1 MDRTLWL
8 IECAHQG
15 DKKAREAA
23 VEENMGLVMH
33 VVKRYQG
40 KTTDME
46 DLIQIGCIGL
56 LKAVDYFDLNMD
68 VRFSSY
74 AVPMILGEI
83 RRYLRDDGMLKVS
96 RSLKN
101 IAYQTSKTRE
111 MLTVQLGREPSIEE
125 IADATGVEREEIIM
139 AMEASAELESLQK
152 SVYQSD
158 GNEICLEDKVED
170 RRDAVSELMNHV
182 LLENMLKV
190 LDPEEKSLIHMRYYE
205 EMTQSQIAAKMQKTQ
220 VQISRMEKKDTEE
233 NAVMYKG
240 LKNGKDR
247 DRQKIYTEKRDHV
260 ATETLY
266 LKIDSNVLVHQK
278 NLTVKDIAQTACANS
293 SVQNKV
299 QTLKLSNLQISKP
312 GRYVKSVLDVLE
324 AIQKEYPSL
333 KIENLGEA
341 DFIITYEEE
350 KGKSRLIGY
359 LKTILV
365 SVLSFFGAAFS
376 IMTFNNDVDI
386 RGLFADVYLLFTG
399 QTSDGFTVLEL
410 AYSFGLGIGIILFF
424 NHFAGKRI
432 ETDPTPMDV
441 QMHTYEQD
449 VNQTIMSNYGVR
461 KQQEKTT
468 GEKR

>member
-111 MLTVQLGREPSIEE
+111 MLTIQLGREPSIEE
-125 IADATGVEREEIIM
+125 IAKETGVEREEIIM

-170 RRDAVSELMNHV
+170 GRDAVSELMNHV
-182 LLENMLKV
+182 LLEDMLKV
-190 LDPEEKSLIHMRYYE
+190 LNPEEKSLIHMRYYE

-220 VQISRMEKKDTEE
+220 VQISRMEKKI
-233 NAVMYKG
+233 
-240 LKNGKDR
+240 LKKMR
-247 DRQKIYTEKRDHV
+247 LCI
-260 ATETLY
+260 
-266 LKIDSNVLVHQK
+266 
-278 NLTVKDIAQTACANS
+278 
-293 SVQNKV
+293 
-299 QTLKLSNLQISKP
+299 
-312 GRYVKSVLDVLE
+312 
-324 AIQKEYPSL
+324 KE
-333 KIENLGEA
+333 
-341 DFIITYEEE
+341 
-350 KGKSRLIGY
+350 
-359 LKTILV
+359 
-365 SVLSFFGAAFS
+365 
-376 IMTFNNDVDI
+376 
-386 RGLFADVYLLFTG
+386 
-399 QTSDGFTVLEL
+399 
-410 AYSFGLGIGIILFF
+410 
-424 NHFAGKRI
+424 
-432 ETDPTPMDV
+432 
-441 QMHTYEQD
+441 
-449 VNQTIMSNYGVR
+449 
-461 KQQEKTT
+461 
-468 GEKR
+468 

>member
-101 IAYQTSKTRE
+101 IAYQTSKARE
-111 MLTVQLGREPSIEE
+111 MLTIQLGREPSIEE
-125 IADATGVEREEIIM
+125 ISDATGVEREEIIM

-170 RRDAVSELMNHV
+170 GRDAVSELMNHV
-182 LLENMLKV
+182 LLEDMLKV
-190 LDPEEKSLIHMRYYE
+190 LNPEEKSLIHMRYYE

-220 VQISRMEKKDTEE
+220 VQISRMEKKI
-233 NAVMYKG
+233 
-240 LKNGKDR
+240 LKKMRLCIKD
-247 DRQKIYTEKRDHV
+247 
-260 ATETLY
+260 
-266 LKIDSNVLVHQK
+266 
-278 NLTVKDIAQTACANS
+278 
-293 SVQNKV
+293 
-299 QTLKLSNLQISKP
+299 
-312 GRYVKSVLDVLE
+312 
-324 AIQKEYPSL
+324 
-333 KIENLGEA
+333 
-341 DFIITYEEE
+341 
-350 KGKSRLIGY
+350 
-359 LKTILV
+359 
-365 SVLSFFGAAFS
+365 
-376 IMTFNNDVDI
+376 
-386 RGLFADVYLLFTG
+386 
-399 QTSDGFTVLEL
+399 
-410 AYSFGLGIGIILFF
+410 
-424 NHFAGKRI
+424 
-432 ETDPTPMDV
+432 
-441 QMHTYEQD
+441 
-449 VNQTIMSNYGVR
+449 
-461 KQQEKTT
+461 
-468 GEKR
+468 

>member
-182 LLENMLKV
+182 LLENVLKV

-220 VQISRMEKKDTEE
+220 VQISRMEKKI
-233 NAVMYKG
+233 
-240 LKNGKDR
+240 LKKMRLCIKD
-247 DRQKIYTEKRDHV
+247 
-260 ATETLY
+260 
-266 LKIDSNVLVHQK
+266 
-278 NLTVKDIAQTACANS
+278 
-293 SVQNKV
+293 
-299 QTLKLSNLQISKP
+299 
-312 GRYVKSVLDVLE
+312 
-324 AIQKEYPSL
+324 
-333 KIENLGEA
+333 
-341 DFIITYEEE
+341 
-350 KGKSRLIGY
+350 
-359 LKTILV
+359 
-365 SVLSFFGAAFS
+365 
-376 IMTFNNDVDI
+376 
-386 RGLFADVYLLFTG
+386 
-399 QTSDGFTVLEL
+399 
-410 AYSFGLGIGIILFF
+410 
-424 NHFAGKRI
+424 
-432 ETDPTPMDV
+432 
-441 QMHTYEQD
+441 
-449 VNQTIMSNYGVR
+449 
-461 KQQEKTT
+461 
-468 GEKR
+468 

>member
-101 IAYQTSKTRE
+101 IAYQTSKARE
-111 MLTVQLGREPSIEE
+111 MLTIQLGREPSIEE
-125 IADATGVEREEIIM
+125 IAKETGVEREEIIM

-170 RRDAVSELMNHV
+170 GRDAVSELMNHV
-182 LLENMLKV
+182 LLEDMLKV

-205 EMTQSQIAAKMQKTQ
+205 EMTQSQIAAKMKKTQ
-220 VQISRMEKKDTEE
+220 VQISRMEKKI
-233 NAVMYKG
+233 
-240 LKNGKDR
+240 LKKMR
-247 DRQKIYTEKRDHV
+247 LCI
-260 ATETLY
+260 
-266 LKIDSNVLVHQK
+266 
-278 NLTVKDIAQTACANS
+278 
-293 SVQNKV
+293 
-299 QTLKLSNLQISKP
+299 
-312 GRYVKSVLDVLE
+312 
-324 AIQKEYPSL
+324 KE
-333 KIENLGEA
+333 
-341 DFIITYEEE
+341 
-350 KGKSRLIGY
+350 
-359 LKTILV
+359 
-365 SVLSFFGAAFS
+365 
-376 IMTFNNDVDI
+376 
-386 RGLFADVYLLFTG
+386 
-399 QTSDGFTVLEL
+399 
-410 AYSFGLGIGIILFF
+410 
-424 NHFAGKRI
+424 
-432 ETDPTPMDV
+432 
-441 QMHTYEQD
+441 
-449 VNQTIMSNYGVR
+449 
-461 KQQEKTT
+461 
-468 GEKR
+468 

>member
-101 IAYQTSKTRE
+101 IAYQTSKARE
-111 MLTVQLGREPSIEE
+111 MLTIQLGREPSIEE
-125 IADATGVEREEIIM
+125 IAKETGVEREEIIM

-170 RRDAVSELMNHV
+170 GRDAVSELMNHV
-182 LLENMLKV
+182 LLEDMLKV

-205 EMTQSQIAAKMQKTQ
+205 EMTQSQIAAKMKKTQ
-220 VQISRMEKKDTEE
+220 VQISRMEKKI
-233 NAVMYKG
+233 
-240 LKNGKDR
+240 LKKMRLCIKD
-247 DRQKIYTEKRDHV
+247 
-260 ATETLY
+260 
-266 LKIDSNVLVHQK
+266 
-278 NLTVKDIAQTACANS
+278 
-293 SVQNKV
+293 
-299 QTLKLSNLQISKP
+299 
-312 GRYVKSVLDVLE
+312 
-324 AIQKEYPSL
+324 
-333 KIENLGEA
+333 
-341 DFIITYEEE
+341 
-350 KGKSRLIGY
+350 
-359 LKTILV
+359 
-365 SVLSFFGAAFS
+365 
-376 IMTFNNDVDI
+376 
-386 RGLFADVYLLFTG
+386 
-399 QTSDGFTVLEL
+399 
-410 AYSFGLGIGIILFF
+410 
-424 NHFAGKRI
+424 
-432 ETDPTPMDV
+432 
-441 QMHTYEQD
+441 
-449 VNQTIMSNYGVR
+449 
-461 KQQEKTT
+461 
-468 GEKR
+468 

>member
-220 VQISRMEKKDTEE
+220 VQISRMEKKI
-233 NAVMYKG
+233 
-240 LKNGKDR
+240 LKKMRLCMKD
-247 DRQKIYTEKRDHV
+247 
-260 ATETLY
+260 
-266 LKIDSNVLVHQK
+266 
-278 NLTVKDIAQTACANS
+278 
-293 SVQNKV
+293 
-299 QTLKLSNLQISKP
+299 
-312 GRYVKSVLDVLE
+312 
-324 AIQKEYPSL
+324 
-333 KIENLGEA
+333 
-341 DFIITYEEE
+341 
-350 KGKSRLIGY
+350 
-359 LKTILV
+359 
-365 SVLSFFGAAFS
+365 
-376 IMTFNNDVDI
+376 
-386 RGLFADVYLLFTG
+386 
-399 QTSDGFTVLEL
+399 
-410 AYSFGLGIGIILFF
+410 
-424 NHFAGKRI
+424 
-432 ETDPTPMDV
+432 
-441 QMHTYEQD
+441 
-449 VNQTIMSNYGVR
+449 
-461 KQQEKTT
+461 
-468 GEKR
+468 

>member
-111 MLTVQLGREPSIEE
+111 MLTIQLGREPSIEE
-125 IADATGVEREEIIM
+125 IAKETGVEREDIIM

-170 RRDAVSELMNHV
+170 GRDAVSELMNHV
-182 LLENMLKV
+182 LLEDMLKV
-190 LDPEEKSLIHMRYYE
+190 LDPEEKSLIHLRYYE

-220 VQISRMEKKDTEE
+220 VQISRMEKKI
-233 NAVMYKG
+233 
-240 LKNGKDR
+240 LKKMR
-247 DRQKIYTEKRDHV
+247 LCI
-260 ATETLY
+260 
-266 LKIDSNVLVHQK
+266 
-278 NLTVKDIAQTACANS
+278 
-293 SVQNKV
+293 
-299 QTLKLSNLQISKP
+299 
-312 GRYVKSVLDVLE
+312 
-324 AIQKEYPSL
+324 KE
-333 KIENLGEA
+333 
-341 DFIITYEEE
+341 
-350 KGKSRLIGY
+350 
-359 LKTILV
+359 
-365 SVLSFFGAAFS
+365 
-376 IMTFNNDVDI
+376 
-386 RGLFADVYLLFTG
+386 
-399 QTSDGFTVLEL
+399 
-410 AYSFGLGIGIILFF
+410 
-424 NHFAGKRI
+424 
-432 ETDPTPMDV
+432 
-441 QMHTYEQD
+441 
-449 VNQTIMSNYGVR
+449 
-461 KQQEKTT
+461 
-468 GEKR
+468 

>member
-125 IADATGVEREEIIM
+125 IADATGVEREEIVM
-139 AMEASAELESLQK
+139 AMEASTELESLQK

-220 VQISRMEKKDTEE
+220 VQISRMEKKI
-233 NAVMYKG
+233 
-240 LKNGKDR
+240 LKKMRLCRKD
-247 DRQKIYTEKRDHV
+247 
-260 ATETLY
+260 
-266 LKIDSNVLVHQK
+266 
-278 NLTVKDIAQTACANS
+278 
-293 SVQNKV
+293 
-299 QTLKLSNLQISKP
+299 
-312 GRYVKSVLDVLE
+312 
-324 AIQKEYPSL
+324 
-333 KIENLGEA
+333 
-341 DFIITYEEE
+341 
-350 KGKSRLIGY
+350 
-359 LKTILV
+359 
-365 SVLSFFGAAFS
+365 
-376 IMTFNNDVDI
+376 
-386 RGLFADVYLLFTG
+386 
-399 QTSDGFTVLEL
+399 
-410 AYSFGLGIGIILFF
+410 
-424 NHFAGKRI
+424 
-432 ETDPTPMDV
+432 
-441 QMHTYEQD
+441 
-449 VNQTIMSNYGVR
+449 
-461 KQQEKTT
+461 
-468 GEKR
+468 

>member
-220 VQISRMEKKDTEE
+220 VQISRMEKKI
-233 NAVMYKG
+233 
-240 LKNGKDR
+240 LKKMRVCIKD
-247 DRQKIYTEKRDHV
+247 
-260 ATETLY
+260 
-266 LKIDSNVLVHQK
+266 
-278 NLTVKDIAQTACANS
+278 
-293 SVQNKV
+293 
-299 QTLKLSNLQISKP
+299 
-312 GRYVKSVLDVLE
+312 
-324 AIQKEYPSL
+324 
-333 KIENLGEA
+333 
-341 DFIITYEEE
+341 
-350 KGKSRLIGY
+350 
-359 LKTILV
+359 
-365 SVLSFFGAAFS
+365 
-376 IMTFNNDVDI
+376 
-386 RGLFADVYLLFTG
+386 
-399 QTSDGFTVLEL
+399 
-410 AYSFGLGIGIILFF
+410 
-424 NHFAGKRI
+424 
-432 ETDPTPMDV
+432 
-441 QMHTYEQD
+441 
-449 VNQTIMSNYGVR
+449 
-461 KQQEKTT
+461 
-468 GEKR
+468 

>member
-139 AMEASAELESLQK
+139 AMEASA
-152 SVYQSD
+152 
-158 GNEICLEDKVED
+158 
-170 RRDAVSELMNHV
+170 
-182 LLENMLKV
+182 
-190 LDPEEKSLIHMRYYE
+190 
-205 EMTQSQIAAKMQKTQ
+205 
-220 VQISRMEKKDTEE
+220 
-233 NAVMYKG
+233 
-240 LKNGKDR
+240 
-247 DRQKIYTEKRDHV
+247 
-260 ATETLY
+260 
-266 LKIDSNVLVHQK
+266 
-278 NLTVKDIAQTACANS
+278 
-293 SVQNKV
+293 
-299 QTLKLSNLQISKP
+299 
-312 GRYVKSVLDVLE
+312 
-324 AIQKEYPSL
+324 
-333 KIENLGEA
+333 
-341 DFIITYEEE
+341 
-350 KGKSRLIGY
+350 
-359 LKTILV
+359 
-365 SVLSFFGAAFS
+365 
-376 IMTFNNDVDI
+376 
-386 RGLFADVYLLFTG
+386 
-399 QTSDGFTVLEL
+399 
-410 AYSFGLGIGIILFF
+410 
-424 NHFAGKRI
+424 
-432 ETDPTPMDV
+432 
-441 QMHTYEQD
+441 
-449 VNQTIMSNYGVR
+449 
-461 KQQEKTT
+461 
-468 GEKR
+468 

>member
-205 EMTQSQIAAKMQKTQ
+205 EMMQSQIAAKMQKTQ
-220 VQISRMEKKDTEE
+220 VQISRMEKKI
-233 NAVMYKG
+233 
-240 LKNGKDR
+240 LKKMRLCIKD
-247 DRQKIYTEKRDHV
+247 
-260 ATETLY
+260 
-266 LKIDSNVLVHQK
+266 
-278 NLTVKDIAQTACANS
+278 
-293 SVQNKV
+293 
-299 QTLKLSNLQISKP
+299 
-312 GRYVKSVLDVLE
+312 
-324 AIQKEYPSL
+324 
-333 KIENLGEA
+333 
-341 DFIITYEEE
+341 
-350 KGKSRLIGY
+350 
-359 LKTILV
+359 
-365 SVLSFFGAAFS
+365 
-376 IMTFNNDVDI
+376 
-386 RGLFADVYLLFTG
+386 
-399 QTSDGFTVLEL
+399 
-410 AYSFGLGIGIILFF
+410 
-424 NHFAGKRI
+424 
-432 ETDPTPMDV
+432 
-441 QMHTYEQD
+441 
-449 VNQTIMSNYGVR
+449 
-461 KQQEKTT
+461 
-468 GEKR
+468 

>member
-101 IAYQTSKTRE
+101 IAYQTSKARE
-111 MLTVQLGREPSIEE
+111 MLTIQLGREPSIEE
-125 IADATGVEREEIIM
+125 IAKETGVEREEIIM

-182 LLENMLKV
+182 LLEDMLKV

-220 VQISRMEKKDTEE
+220 VQISRMEKKI
-233 NAVMYKG
+233 
-240 LKNGKDR
+240 LKKMRLCIKD
-247 DRQKIYTEKRDHV
+247 
-260 ATETLY
+260 
-266 LKIDSNVLVHQK
+266 
-278 NLTVKDIAQTACANS
+278 
-293 SVQNKV
+293 
-299 QTLKLSNLQISKP
+299 
-312 GRYVKSVLDVLE
+312 
-324 AIQKEYPSL
+324 
-333 KIENLGEA
+333 
-341 DFIITYEEE
+341 
-350 KGKSRLIGY
+350 
-359 LKTILV
+359 
-365 SVLSFFGAAFS
+365 
-376 IMTFNNDVDI
+376 
-386 RGLFADVYLLFTG
+386 
-399 QTSDGFTVLEL
+399 
-410 AYSFGLGIGIILFF
+410 
-424 NHFAGKRI
+424 
-432 ETDPTPMDV
+432 
-441 QMHTYEQD
+441 
-449 VNQTIMSNYGVR
+449 
-461 KQQEKTT
+461 
-468 GEKR
+468 

>member
-56 LKAVDYFDLNMD
+56 LKAVDYFDPNMD

-220 VQISRMEKKDTEE
+220 VQISRMEKKI
-233 NAVMYKG
+233 
-240 LKNGKDR
+240 LKKMRLCIKD
-247 DRQKIYTEKRDHV
+247 
-260 ATETLY
+260 
-266 LKIDSNVLVHQK
+266 
-278 NLTVKDIAQTACANS
+278 
-293 SVQNKV
+293 
-299 QTLKLSNLQISKP
+299 
-312 GRYVKSVLDVLE
+312 
-324 AIQKEYPSL
+324 
-333 KIENLGEA
+333 
-341 DFIITYEEE
+341 
-350 KGKSRLIGY
+350 
-359 LKTILV
+359 
-365 SVLSFFGAAFS
+365 
-376 IMTFNNDVDI
+376 
-386 RGLFADVYLLFTG
+386 
-399 QTSDGFTVLEL
+399 
-410 AYSFGLGIGIILFF
+410 
-424 NHFAGKRI
+424 
-432 ETDPTPMDV
+432 
-441 QMHTYEQD
+441 
-449 VNQTIMSNYGVR
+449 
-461 KQQEKTT
+461 
-468 GEKR
+468 

>member
-111 MLTVQLGREPSIEE
+111 MLTVQMGREPSIEE
-125 IADATGVEREEIIM
+125 IADATGVEREEIVM

-220 VQISRMEKKDTEE
+220 VQISRMEKKI
-233 NAVMYKG
+233 
-240 LKNGKDR
+240 LKKMRLCIKD
-247 DRQKIYTEKRDHV
+247 
-260 ATETLY
+260 
-266 LKIDSNVLVHQK
+266 
-278 NLTVKDIAQTACANS
+278 
-293 SVQNKV
+293 
-299 QTLKLSNLQISKP
+299 
-312 GRYVKSVLDVLE
+312 
-324 AIQKEYPSL
+324 
-333 KIENLGEA
+333 
-341 DFIITYEEE
+341 
-350 KGKSRLIGY
+350 
-359 LKTILV
+359 
-365 SVLSFFGAAFS
+365 
-376 IMTFNNDVDI
+376 
-386 RGLFADVYLLFTG
+386 
-399 QTSDGFTVLEL
+399 
-410 AYSFGLGIGIILFF
+410 
-424 NHFAGKRI
+424 
-432 ETDPTPMDV
+432 
-441 QMHTYEQD
+441 
-449 VNQTIMSNYGVR
+449 
-461 KQQEKTT
+461 
-468 GEKR
+468 

>member
-1 MDRTLWL
+1 MDRTPWL

-182 LLENMLKV
+182 LLETMLKV

-220 VQISRMEKKDTEE
+220 VQISRMEKKI
-233 NAVMYKG
+233 
-240 LKNGKDR
+240 LKKMRLCIKD
-247 DRQKIYTEKRDHV
+247 
-260 ATETLY
+260 
-266 LKIDSNVLVHQK
+266 
-278 NLTVKDIAQTACANS
+278 
-293 SVQNKV
+293 
-299 QTLKLSNLQISKP
+299 
-312 GRYVKSVLDVLE
+312 
-324 AIQKEYPSL
+324 
-333 KIENLGEA
+333 
-341 DFIITYEEE
+341 
-350 KGKSRLIGY
+350 
-359 LKTILV
+359 
-365 SVLSFFGAAFS
+365 
-376 IMTFNNDVDI
+376 
-386 RGLFADVYLLFTG
+386 
-399 QTSDGFTVLEL
+399 
-410 AYSFGLGIGIILFF
+410 
-424 NHFAGKRI
+424 
-432 ETDPTPMDV
+432 
-441 QMHTYEQD
+441 
-449 VNQTIMSNYGVR
+449 
-461 KQQEKTT
+461 
-468 GEKR
+468 

>member
-46 DLIQIGCIGL
+46 DLIQIGCIGV

-220 VQISRMEKKDTEE
+220 VQISRMEKKI
-233 NAVMYKG
+233 
-240 LKNGKDR
+240 LKKMRLCIKD
-247 DRQKIYTEKRDHV
+247 
-260 ATETLY
+260 
-266 LKIDSNVLVHQK
+266 
-278 NLTVKDIAQTACANS
+278 
-293 SVQNKV
+293 
-299 QTLKLSNLQISKP
+299 
-312 GRYVKSVLDVLE
+312 
-324 AIQKEYPSL
+324 
-333 KIENLGEA
+333 
-341 DFIITYEEE
+341 
-350 KGKSRLIGY
+350 
-359 LKTILV
+359 
-365 SVLSFFGAAFS
+365 
-376 IMTFNNDVDI
+376 
-386 RGLFADVYLLFTG
+386 
-399 QTSDGFTVLEL
+399 
-410 AYSFGLGIGIILFF
+410 
-424 NHFAGKRI
+424 
-432 ETDPTPMDV
+432 
-441 QMHTYEQD
+441 
-449 VNQTIMSNYGVR
+449 
-461 KQQEKTT
+461 
-468 GEKR
+468 

>member
-111 MLTVQLGREPSIEE
+111 MLTIQLGREPSIEE
-125 IADATGVEREEIIM
+125 IAKETGVEREEIIM

-170 RRDAVSELMNHV
+170 GRDAVSELMNHV
-182 LLENMLKV
+182 LLEDMLKV

-205 EMTQSQIAAKMQKTQ
+205 EMTQSQIAAKMKKTQ
-220 VQISRMEKKDTEE
+220 VQISRMEKKI
-233 NAVMYKG
+233 
-240 LKNGKDR
+240 LKKMR
-247 DRQKIYTEKRDHV
+247 LCI
-260 ATETLY
+260 
-266 LKIDSNVLVHQK
+266 
-278 NLTVKDIAQTACANS
+278 
-293 SVQNKV
+293 
-299 QTLKLSNLQISKP
+299 
-312 GRYVKSVLDVLE
+312 
-324 AIQKEYPSL
+324 KE
-333 KIENLGEA
+333 
-341 DFIITYEEE
+341 
-350 KGKSRLIGY
+350 
-359 LKTILV
+359 
-365 SVLSFFGAAFS
+365 
-376 IMTFNNDVDI
+376 
-386 RGLFADVYLLFTG
+386 
-399 QTSDGFTVLEL
+399 
-410 AYSFGLGIGIILFF
+410 
-424 NHFAGKRI
+424 
-432 ETDPTPMDV
+432 
-441 QMHTYEQD
+441 
-449 VNQTIMSNYGVR
+449 
-461 KQQEKTT
+461 
-468 GEKR
+468 

>member
-101 IAYQTSKTRE
+101 VAYQTSKARE
-111 MLTVQLGREPSIEE
+111 MLTIQLGREPSIEE
-125 IADATGVEREEIIM
+125 IAKETGVEREEIIM

-182 LLENMLKV
+182 LLEDMLKV
-190 LDPEEKSLIHMRYYE
+190 LNPEEKSLIHMRYYE
-205 EMTQSQIAAKMQKTQ
+205 EMTQSQIAAKMKKTQ
-220 VQISRMEKKDTEE
+220 VQISRMEKKI
-233 NAVMYKG
+233 
-240 LKNGKDR
+240 LKKMR
-247 DRQKIYTEKRDHV
+247 LCI
-260 ATETLY
+260 
-266 LKIDSNVLVHQK
+266 
-278 NLTVKDIAQTACANS
+278 
-293 SVQNKV
+293 
-299 QTLKLSNLQISKP
+299 
-312 GRYVKSVLDVLE
+312 
-324 AIQKEYPSL
+324 KE
-333 KIENLGEA
+333 
-341 DFIITYEEE
+341 
-350 KGKSRLIGY
+350 
-359 LKTILV
+359 
-365 SVLSFFGAAFS
+365 
-376 IMTFNNDVDI
+376 
-386 RGLFADVYLLFTG
+386 
-399 QTSDGFTVLEL
+399 
-410 AYSFGLGIGIILFF
+410 
-424 NHFAGKRI
+424 
-432 ETDPTPMDV
+432 
-441 QMHTYEQD
+441 
-449 VNQTIMSNYGVR
+449 
-461 KQQEKTT
+461 
-468 GEKR
+468 

>member
-8 IECAHQG
+8 IECAHKG

-101 IAYQTSKTRE
+101 VAYQTSKARE
-111 MLTVQLGREPSIEE
+111 MLTIQLGREPSIEE
-125 IADATGVEREEIIM
+125 IAKETGVEREEIIM

-182 LLENMLKV
+182 LLEDMLKV
-190 LDPEEKSLIHMRYYE
+190 LDPEEKSLIYMRYYE

-220 VQISRMEKKDTEE
+220 VQISRMEKKI
-233 NAVMYKG
+233 
-240 LKNGKDR
+240 LKKMR
-247 DRQKIYTEKRDHV
+247 LCI
-260 ATETLY
+260 
-266 LKIDSNVLVHQK
+266 
-278 NLTVKDIAQTACANS
+278 
-293 SVQNKV
+293 
-299 QTLKLSNLQISKP
+299 
-312 GRYVKSVLDVLE
+312 
-324 AIQKEYPSL
+324 KE
-333 KIENLGEA
+333 
-341 DFIITYEEE
+341 
-350 KGKSRLIGY
+350 
-359 LKTILV
+359 
-365 SVLSFFGAAFS
+365 
-376 IMTFNNDVDI
+376 
-386 RGLFADVYLLFTG
+386 
-399 QTSDGFTVLEL
+399 
-410 AYSFGLGIGIILFF
+410 
-424 NHFAGKRI
+424 
-432 ETDPTPMDV
+432 
-441 QMHTYEQD
+441 
-449 VNQTIMSNYGVR
+449 
-461 KQQEKTT
+461 
-468 GEKR
+468 

>member
-68 VRFSSY
+68 VHFSSY

-220 VQISRMEKKDTEE
+220 VQISRMEKKI
-233 NAVMYKG
+233 
-240 LKNGKDR
+240 LKKMRLCIKD
-247 DRQKIYTEKRDHV
+247 
-260 ATETLY
+260 
-266 LKIDSNVLVHQK
+266 
-278 NLTVKDIAQTACANS
+278 
-293 SVQNKV
+293 
-299 QTLKLSNLQISKP
+299 
-312 GRYVKSVLDVLE
+312 
-324 AIQKEYPSL
+324 
-333 KIENLGEA
+333 
-341 DFIITYEEE
+341 
-350 KGKSRLIGY
+350 
-359 LKTILV
+359 
-365 SVLSFFGAAFS
+365 
-376 IMTFNNDVDI
+376 
-386 RGLFADVYLLFTG
+386 
-399 QTSDGFTVLEL
+399 
-410 AYSFGLGIGIILFF
+410 
-424 NHFAGKRI
+424 
-432 ETDPTPMDV
+432 
-441 QMHTYEQD
+441 
-449 VNQTIMSNYGVR
+449 
-461 KQQEKTT
+461 
-468 GEKR
+468 

>member
-111 MLTVQLGREPSIEE
+111 MLTIQLGREPSIEE
-125 IADATGVEREEIIM
+125 IAKETGVEREEIIM

-182 LLENMLKV
+182 LLEDMLKV
-190 LDPEEKSLIHMRYYE
+190 LDPEEKSLIYMRYYE

-220 VQISRMEKKDTEE
+220 VQISRMEKKI
-233 NAVMYKG
+233 
-240 LKNGKDR
+240 LKKMRLCIKD
-247 DRQKIYTEKRDHV
+247 
-260 ATETLY
+260 
-266 LKIDSNVLVHQK
+266 
-278 NLTVKDIAQTACANS
+278 
-293 SVQNKV
+293 
-299 QTLKLSNLQISKP
+299 
-312 GRYVKSVLDVLE
+312 
-324 AIQKEYPSL
+324 
-333 KIENLGEA
+333 
-341 DFIITYEEE
+341 
-350 KGKSRLIGY
+350 
-359 LKTILV
+359 
-365 SVLSFFGAAFS
+365 
-376 IMTFNNDVDI
+376 
-386 RGLFADVYLLFTG
+386 
-399 QTSDGFTVLEL
+399 
-410 AYSFGLGIGIILFF
+410 
-424 NHFAGKRI
+424 
-432 ETDPTPMDV
+432 
-441 QMHTYEQD
+441 
-449 VNQTIMSNYGVR
+449 
-461 KQQEKTT
+461 
-468 GEKR
+468 

>member
-111 MLTVQLGREPSIEE
+111 MLTIQLGREPSIEE
-125 IADATGVEREEIIM
+125 IAKETGVEREEIIM

-182 LLENMLKV
+182 LLEDMLKV

-220 VQISRMEKKDTEE
+220 VQISRMEKKI
-233 NAVMYKG
+233 
-240 LKNGKDR
+240 LKKMR
-247 DRQKIYTEKRDHV
+247 LCI
-260 ATETLY
+260 
-266 LKIDSNVLVHQK
+266 
-278 NLTVKDIAQTACANS
+278 
-293 SVQNKV
+293 
-299 QTLKLSNLQISKP
+299 
-312 GRYVKSVLDVLE
+312 
-324 AIQKEYPSL
+324 KE
-333 KIENLGEA
+333 
-341 DFIITYEEE
+341 
-350 KGKSRLIGY
+350 
-359 LKTILV
+359 
-365 SVLSFFGAAFS
+365 
-376 IMTFNNDVDI
+376 
-386 RGLFADVYLLFTG
+386 
-399 QTSDGFTVLEL
+399 
-410 AYSFGLGIGIILFF
+410 
-424 NHFAGKRI
+424 
-432 ETDPTPMDV
+432 
-441 QMHTYEQD
+441 
-449 VNQTIMSNYGVR
+449 
-461 KQQEKTT
+461 
-468 GEKR
+468 

>member
-33 VVKRYQG
+33 VVKRYQR

-101 IAYQTSKTRE
+101 IAYQTSKVRE
-111 MLTVQLGREPSIEE
+111 MLTIQLGREPSIEE
-125 IADATGVEREEIIM
+125 IAKETGVEREEIIM

-170 RRDAVSELMNHV
+170 GRDAVSELMNHV
-182 LLENMLKV
+182 LLEDMLKV

-205 EMTQSQIAAKMQKTQ
+205 EMTQSQIAAKMKKTQ
-220 VQISRMEKKDTEE
+220 VQISRMEKKI
-233 NAVMYKG
+233 
-240 LKNGKDR
+240 LKKMR
-247 DRQKIYTEKRDHV
+247 LCI
-260 ATETLY
+260 
-266 LKIDSNVLVHQK
+266 
-278 NLTVKDIAQTACANS
+278 
-293 SVQNKV
+293 
-299 QTLKLSNLQISKP
+299 
-312 GRYVKSVLDVLE
+312 
-324 AIQKEYPSL
+324 KE
-333 KIENLGEA
+333 
-341 DFIITYEEE
+341 
-350 KGKSRLIGY
+350 
-359 LKTILV
+359 
-365 SVLSFFGAAFS
+365 
-376 IMTFNNDVDI
+376 
-386 RGLFADVYLLFTG
+386 
-399 QTSDGFTVLEL
+399 
-410 AYSFGLGIGIILFF
+410 
-424 NHFAGKRI
+424 
-432 ETDPTPMDV
+432 
-441 QMHTYEQD
+441 
-449 VNQTIMSNYGVR
+449 
-461 KQQEKTT
+461 
-468 GEKR
+468 

>member
-101 IAYQTSKTRE
+101 VAYQTSKARE
-111 MLTVQLGREPSIEE
+111 MLTIQLGREPSIEE
-125 IADATGVEREEIIM
+125 IAKETGVEREEIIM

-170 RRDAVSELMNHV
+170 GRDAVSELMNHV
-182 LLENMLKV
+182 LLEDMLKV
-190 LDPEEKSLIHMRYYE
+190 LNPEEKSLIHMRYYE
-205 EMTQSQIAAKMQKTQ
+205 EMTQSQIAAKMKKTQ
-220 VQISRMEKKDTEE
+220 VQISRMEKKI
-233 NAVMYKG
+233 
-240 LKNGKDR
+240 LKKMR
-247 DRQKIYTEKRDHV
+247 LCI
-260 ATETLY
+260 
-266 LKIDSNVLVHQK
+266 
-278 NLTVKDIAQTACANS
+278 
-293 SVQNKV
+293 
-299 QTLKLSNLQISKP
+299 
-312 GRYVKSVLDVLE
+312 
-324 AIQKEYPSL
+324 KE
-333 KIENLGEA
+333 
-341 DFIITYEEE
+341 
-350 KGKSRLIGY
+350 
-359 LKTILV
+359 
-365 SVLSFFGAAFS
+365 
-376 IMTFNNDVDI
+376 
-386 RGLFADVYLLFTG
+386 
-399 QTSDGFTVLEL
+399 
-410 AYSFGLGIGIILFF
+410 
-424 NHFAGKRI
+424 
-432 ETDPTPMDV
+432 
-441 QMHTYEQD
+441 
-449 VNQTIMSNYGVR
+449 
-461 KQQEKTT
+461 
-468 GEKR
+468 

>member
-111 MLTVQLGREPSIEE
+111 MLTIQLGREPSIEE
-125 IADATGVEREEIIM
+125 IAKETGVEREEIIM

-170 RRDAVSELMNHV
+170 GRDAVSELMNHV
-182 LLENMLKV
+182 LLEDMLKV

-220 VQISRMEKKDTEE
+220 VQISRMEKKI
-233 NAVMYKG
+233 
-240 LKNGKDR
+240 LKKMRLCIKD
-247 DRQKIYTEKRDHV
+247 
-260 ATETLY
+260 
-266 LKIDSNVLVHQK
+266 
-278 NLTVKDIAQTACANS
+278 
-293 SVQNKV
+293 
-299 QTLKLSNLQISKP
+299 
-312 GRYVKSVLDVLE
+312 
-324 AIQKEYPSL
+324 
-333 KIENLGEA
+333 
-341 DFIITYEEE
+341 
-350 KGKSRLIGY
+350 
-359 LKTILV
+359 
-365 SVLSFFGAAFS
+365 
-376 IMTFNNDVDI
+376 
-386 RGLFADVYLLFTG
+386 
-399 QTSDGFTVLEL
+399 
-410 AYSFGLGIGIILFF
+410 
-424 NHFAGKRI
+424 
-432 ETDPTPMDV
+432 
-441 QMHTYEQD
+441 
-449 VNQTIMSNYGVR
+449 
-461 KQQEKTT
+461 
-468 GEKR
+468 

>member
-101 IAYQTSKTRE
+101 IAYQTSKARE
-111 MLTVQLGREPSIEE
+111 MLTIQLGREPSIEE
-125 IADATGVEREEIIM
+125 IAKETGVEREEIIM

-170 RRDAVSELMNHV
+170 GRDAVSELMNHV
-182 LLENMLKV
+182 LLEDMLKV

-220 VQISRMEKKDTEE
+220 VQISRMEKKI
-233 NAVMYKG
+233 
-240 LKNGKDR
+240 LKKMRLCIKD
-247 DRQKIYTEKRDHV
+247 
-260 ATETLY
+260 
-266 LKIDSNVLVHQK
+266 
-278 NLTVKDIAQTACANS
+278 
-293 SVQNKV
+293 
-299 QTLKLSNLQISKP
+299 
-312 GRYVKSVLDVLE
+312 
-324 AIQKEYPSL
+324 
-333 KIENLGEA
+333 
-341 DFIITYEEE
+341 
-350 KGKSRLIGY
+350 
-359 LKTILV
+359 
-365 SVLSFFGAAFS
+365 
-376 IMTFNNDVDI
+376 
-386 RGLFADVYLLFTG
+386 
-399 QTSDGFTVLEL
+399 
-410 AYSFGLGIGIILFF
+410 
-424 NHFAGKRI
+424 
-432 ETDPTPMDV
+432 
-441 QMHTYEQD
+441 
-449 VNQTIMSNYGVR
+449 
-461 KQQEKTT
+461 
-468 GEKR
+468 

>member
-220 VQISRMEKKDTEE
+220 VQISRMEKKIL
-233 NAVMYKG
+233 MKMR
-240 LKNGKDR
+240 LCIKD
-247 DRQKIYTEKRDHV
+247 
-260 ATETLY
+260 
-266 LKIDSNVLVHQK
+266 
-278 NLTVKDIAQTACANS
+278 
-293 SVQNKV
+293 
-299 QTLKLSNLQISKP
+299 
-312 GRYVKSVLDVLE
+312 
-324 AIQKEYPSL
+324 
-333 KIENLGEA
+333 
-341 DFIITYEEE
+341 
-350 KGKSRLIGY
+350 
-359 LKTILV
+359 
-365 SVLSFFGAAFS
+365 
-376 IMTFNNDVDI
+376 
-386 RGLFADVYLLFTG
+386 
-399 QTSDGFTVLEL
+399 
-410 AYSFGLGIGIILFF
+410 
-424 NHFAGKRI
+424 
-432 ETDPTPMDV
+432 
-441 QMHTYEQD
+441 
-449 VNQTIMSNYGVR
+449 
-461 KQQEKTT
+461 
-468 GEKR
+468 

>member
-1 MDRTLWL
+1 
-8 IECAHQG
+8 
-15 DKKAREAA
+15 
-23 VEENMGLVMH
+23 MGLVMH

-220 VQISRMEKKDTEE
+220 VQISRMEKKI
-233 NAVMYKG
+233 
-240 LKNGKDR
+240 LKKMRLCIKD
-247 DRQKIYTEKRDHV
+247 
-260 ATETLY
+260 
-266 LKIDSNVLVHQK
+266 
-278 NLTVKDIAQTACANS
+278 
-293 SVQNKV
+293 
-299 QTLKLSNLQISKP
+299 
-312 GRYVKSVLDVLE
+312 
-324 AIQKEYPSL
+324 
-333 KIENLGEA
+333 
-341 DFIITYEEE
+341 
-350 KGKSRLIGY
+350 
-359 LKTILV
+359 
-365 SVLSFFGAAFS
+365 
-376 IMTFNNDVDI
+376 
-386 RGLFADVYLLFTG
+386 
-399 QTSDGFTVLEL
+399 
-410 AYSFGLGIGIILFF
+410 
-424 NHFAGKRI
+424 
-432 ETDPTPMDV
+432 
-441 QMHTYEQD
+441 
-449 VNQTIMSNYGVR
+449 
-461 KQQEKTT
+461 
-468 GEKR
+468 

>member
-56 LKAVDYFDLNMD
+56 QKAVDYFDLNMD

-220 VQISRMEKKDTEE
+220 VQISRMEKKI
-233 NAVMYKG
+233 
-240 LKNGKDR
+240 LKKMRLCIKD
-247 DRQKIYTEKRDHV
+247 
-260 ATETLY
+260 
-266 LKIDSNVLVHQK
+266 
-278 NLTVKDIAQTACANS
+278 
-293 SVQNKV
+293 
-299 QTLKLSNLQISKP
+299 
-312 GRYVKSVLDVLE
+312 
-324 AIQKEYPSL
+324 
-333 KIENLGEA
+333 
-341 DFIITYEEE
+341 
-350 KGKSRLIGY
+350 
-359 LKTILV
+359 
-365 SVLSFFGAAFS
+365 
-376 IMTFNNDVDI
+376 
-386 RGLFADVYLLFTG
+386 
-399 QTSDGFTVLEL
+399 
-410 AYSFGLGIGIILFF
+410 
-424 NHFAGKRI
+424 
-432 ETDPTPMDV
+432 
-441 QMHTYEQD
+441 
-449 VNQTIMSNYGVR
+449 
-461 KQQEKTT
+461 
-468 GEKR
+468 